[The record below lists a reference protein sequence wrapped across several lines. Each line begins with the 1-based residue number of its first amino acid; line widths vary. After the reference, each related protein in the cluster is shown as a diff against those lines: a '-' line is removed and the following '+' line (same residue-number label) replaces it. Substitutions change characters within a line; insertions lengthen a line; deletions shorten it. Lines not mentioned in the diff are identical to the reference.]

1 MKKLKTNQQK
11 QNEIEKVAKAINSDF
26 EGEEIDLIAL
36 NDSAKFFINDF
47 TEHLK
52 LKYKC
57 LELRFINYNN
67 RTPSGEV
74 KIIKDLNTPM
84 YDRNIILV
92 DGIIISGE
100 THYYLSNYLMQSLP
114 KSLSILSIARK
125 PNLIKKVLPKTYTL
139 FDFND
144 EIVEGYGFGR
154 ESLNKKKYLVDLNQR
169 W

>member
-1 MKKLKTNQQK
+1 MKKLKTNQEI
-11 QNEIEKVAKAINSDF
+11 QNEIEKIAEAVNSDYK
-26 EGEEIDLIAL
+26 GEEIDLIAL
-36 NDSAKFFINDF
+36 NDSPKFFINDF
-47 TEHLK
+47 VKHLK

-74 KIIKDLNTPM
+74 KIIRDLDSPV

-92 DGIIISGE
+92 DGIIISGQ

-125 PNLIKKVLPKTYTL
+125 LNLIKKKLPKTYTL
-139 FDFND
+139 FEFND

-154 ESLNKKKYLVDLNQR
+154 ESLNKKKYLVDLNQQ
-169 W
+169 